1 MKAEGHKTRDHI
13 TTIQTATDAQRDL
26 KARRQEILNSLR
38 DKGMN
43 ARRNHIE
50 KPHTKTFNWVYDT
63 RIRRPWDS
71 FTHWLS
77 SAPPESSIYWICGKA
92 ASGKSTLMKF
102 LIDDERTSHYLFMWS
117 RDCAIYSHF
126 IWNAGTKA
134 QRSILGLLRSLL
146 HQIFLAND
154 LILDDVIREFPKLLS
169 FRSFEDWSRDD
180 LEEILF
186 RALVLHKKGTCI
198 FVDGM
203 DEIDPADGPF
213 DLLELVKRI
222 SALSETK
229 GLKVCVSSRPESSF
243 KLGLD
248 PYPKLRLQ
256 DLTKQDV
263 EIFAKDF
270 TRNKCSFGLSGI
282 DETEF
287 VQEIVSKANGVF
299 LWVSLA
305 LKSLQRGLTNG
316 DDPTKLMERLRALP
330 SDLAKLYDEVLKRQ
344 GDDRELYRKEAATL
358 FNIFMF
364 LSELGPVNLFL
375 YAVAVDPTLR
385 DLLLVNRSPLLSDIL
400 RNSLL
405 CVDRTIA
412 SRCAGILELFSTSE
426 QEEGKVEEILAMNN
440 TRPWKNLEFGFIH
453 RSAKEFL
460 LSKKSELLDQDPLSD
475 TDRKIRVIQAVVLED
490 IYRREVPQNRRN
502 CKMAMRIM
510 ANTETQLSD
519 TQELDI
525 LNLMDDIYQRNGW
538 AEFYEDATMSGF
550 HQPFVSLLDSASGN
564 FQSLR
569 NYLLVCA
576 LSGFR
581 YTKQRN
587 KAAISRLLEMG
598 ADCTDFTILVPS
610 LNTDNGVLYFPV
622 PLLGYFSHFGNF
634 YGLHESDVPHFEEI
648 VRLCIQFGANIE
660 TKFLQFDTKLSD
672 KVNYKSEFDCTSRP
686 IYEYIYSSRTG
697 FGLIVEV
704 NLVDLI
710 LGSYGRSDLAGRL
723 RIDAGS
729 AQCEVLLCFY
739 KDTFYGVDDEV
750 LNLLDTLRQIVR
762 QKGIYGKDYQK
773 HVKKIVKISKGKEV
787 KDPKKWLTDR
797 GYLVA
802 DVGDMEGVSPQATI
816 HEMAAIYQQL
826 HEKFGKIRV
835 M

>member
-1 MKAEGHKTRDHI
+1 
-13 TTIQTATDAQRDL
+13 
-26 KARRQEILNSLR
+26 
-38 DKGMN
+38 
-43 ARRNHIE
+43 
-50 KPHTKTFNWVYDT
+50 
-63 RIRRPWDS
+63 
-71 FTHWLS
+71 
-77 SAPPESSIYWICGKA
+77 
-92 ASGKSTLMKF
+92 MKF
-102 LIDDERTSHYLFMWS
+102 LIDDERTSHYLFNWS

-146 HQIFLAND
+146 HQIFVAND
-154 LILDDVIREFPKLLS
+154 LILDDIIREFPKLLS
-169 FRSFEDWSRDD
+169 FRSYEDWSRDD
-180 LEEILF
+180 LEAILF
-186 RALVLHKKGTCI
+186 RALVLHKKGACI

-222 SALSETK
+222 LALPDTK

-330 SDLAKLYDEVLKRQ
+330 SDLAKLYDEMLKRQ

-364 LSELGPVNLFL
+364 LSESVAANLFL

-385 DLLLVNRSPLLSDIL
+385 DLLLENRSPLSSNILS
-400 RNSLL
+400 NSLL

-426 QEEGKVEEILAMNN
+426 QGEGKLEEILAMNT
-440 TRPWKNLEFGFIH
+440 TRPWENLQFGFIH
-453 RSAKEFL
+453 RSAVEFL

-490 IYRREVPQNRRN
+490 IYQRDIPRYRRK
-502 CKMAMRIM
+502 CKTAMMIM
-510 ANTETQLSD
+510 ANTEPQLSD

-538 AEFYEDATMSGF
+538 AEFYEDATKLGF

-564 FQSLR
+564 FQPLR

-576 LSGFR
+576 LSGFQ
-581 YTKQRN
+581 YTYTEQRN

-610 LNTDNGVLYFPV
+610 LKTDNGILYFPV
-622 PLLGYFSHFGNF
+622 PLLGYFSNF
-634 YGLHESDVPHFEEI
+634 RYPYGLHEPETPHFEEI
-648 VRLCIQFGANIE
+648 VHLCIQFGANIE
-660 TKFLQFDTKLSD
+660 AKFLYFDTRLSGSTYTID
-672 KVNYKSEFDCTSRP
+672 SGSAGRP
-686 IYEYIYSSRTG
+686 IYEYTCGSPTRFS
-697 FGLIVEV
+697 LIVEV
-704 NLVDLI
+704 NFVDLI
-710 LGSYGRSDLAGRL
+710 LGSYGGSDLARRL

-729 AQCEVLLCFY
+729 AQREVLLCFY
-739 KDTFYGVDDEV
+739 EETFYSVDDEV
-750 LNLLDTLRQIVR
+750 LNLLDILRQVVR

-802 DVGDMEGVSPQATI
+802 NVGDMEGVSPQATI

>member
-1 MKAEGHKTRDHI
+1 
-13 TTIQTATDAQRDL
+13 
-26 KARRQEILNSLR
+26 
-38 DKGMN
+38 
-43 ARRNHIE
+43 
-50 KPHTKTFNWVYDT
+50 
-63 RIRRPWDS
+63 
-71 FTHWLS
+71 
-77 SAPPESSIYWICGKA
+77 
-92 ASGKSTLMKF
+92 MKF
-102 LIDDERTSHYLFMWS
+102 LVDDKRTSQYLFKWS

-126 IWNAGTKA
+126 IWNAGIKA

-169 FRSFEDWSRDD
+169 FRSYEDWSRDD

-186 RALVLHKKGTCI
+186 RALVLHKKGACI

-222 SALSETK
+222 SALPDTK
-229 GLKVCVSSRPESSF
+229 GLKICVSSRPESSF

-263 EIFAKDF
+263 EVFAKDF

-282 DETEF
+282 DEAEF

-330 SDLAKLYDEVLKRQ
+330 SDLAKLYDEMLKRQ

-364 LSELGPVNLFL
+364 FSESISVNLFL

-385 DLLLVNRSPLLSDIL
+385 DLLLENRSPLSSDIV

-426 QEEGKVEEILAMNN
+426 HEEGKVEEILAMNT
-440 TRPWKNLEFGFIH
+440 TRPWKNLQFGFIH

-490 IYRREVPQNRRN
+490 IYQREEPKYGRN
-502 CKMAMRIM
+502 CMTAMRIM
-510 ANTETQLSD
+510 ANREPQLSD

-538 AEFYEDATMSGF
+538 AEFYEDATKYGF
-550 HQPFVSLLDSASGN
+550 QQPFVSLLDSASGN
-564 FQSLR
+564 LQSLR

-581 YTKQRN
+581 HTKQRN
-587 KAAISRLLEMG
+587 KAAISRLLQMG
-598 ADCTDFTILVPS
+598 ADCTDFTVLIPYLK
-610 LNTDNGVLYFPV
+610 TANGVLYFPV
-622 PLLGYFSHFGNF
+622 PLLGLFSHFQLQFHRHPNS
-634 YGLHESDVPHFEEI
+634 HPKSDFPHFEEI
-648 VRLCIQFGANIE
+648 VHLCIQFGANIE
-660 TKFLQFDTKLSD
+660 AKFLYLDTSLSNFTYASD
-672 KVNYKSEFDCTSRP
+672 SGFAVRP
-686 IYEYIYSSRTG
+686 IYENTYFSPTG

-704 NLVDLI
+704 NFVDLI
-710 LGSYGRSDLAGRL
+710 LGSYGWSDLAGRL

-739 KDTFYGVDDEV
+739 EHTFYSVDGEV
-750 LNLLDTLRQIVR
+750 LNLLDILRQVVR
-762 QKGIYGKDYQK
+762 QKGPHDKDSQE

-816 HEMAAIYQQL
+816 HEMAAIYQ
-826 HEKFGKIRV
+826 HRNEKFGKIRV

>member
-1 MKAEGHKTRDHI
+1 
-13 TTIQTATDAQRDL
+13 
-26 KARRQEILNSLR
+26 
-38 DKGMN
+38 
-43 ARRNHIE
+43 
-50 KPHTKTFNWVYDT
+50 
-63 RIRRPWDS
+63 
-71 FTHWLS
+71 
-77 SAPPESSIYWICGKA
+77 
-92 ASGKSTLMKF
+92 MKF
-102 LIDDERTSHYLFMWS
+102 LINDERTSHYLFKWS

-169 FRSFEDWSRDD
+169 FRSYEDWSRDD

-186 RALVLHKKGTCI
+186 RALVLHKKGACI

-222 SALSETK
+222 SALPDTK

-330 SDLAKLYDEVLKRQ
+330 SDLAKLYDEMLKRQ

-364 LSELGPVNLFL
+364 FSESMSVNLFL
-375 YAVAVDPTLR
+375 YAVAIDPTLR
-385 DLLLVNRSPLLSDIL
+385 DLLLENRSPLSSNIL

-412 SRCAGILELFSTSE
+412 SRCAGILELFSLSE
-426 QEEGKVEEILAMNN
+426 QEEGKVEEMLAMNT
-440 TRPWKNLEFGFIH
+440 TRPWESLQFGFIH

-460 LSKKSELLDQDPLSD
+460 LSKKFELLDQDPLSD

-490 IYRREVPQNRRN
+490 IYPREVPQDRRT
-502 CKMAMRIM
+502 CKRAMRIM
-510 ANTETQLSD
+510 ANTEPQLSD

-525 LNLMDDIYQRNGW
+525 LNLMDDIYQQNGW
-538 AEFYEDATMSGF
+538 AEFYENATKYGF
-550 HQPFVSLLDSASGN
+550 QQPFVSLLDSASGN

-576 LSGFR
+576 LSGFQ
-581 YTKQRN
+581 YTEQRN
-587 KAAISRLLEMG
+587 KAAISRLLDMG
-598 ADCTDFTILVPS
+598 ADCTDFTVLIPS
-610 LNTDNGVLYFPV
+610 LNTDNGFLYFPV
-622 PLLGYFSHFGNF
+622 PLLGYFSDVD
-634 YGLHESDVPHFEEI
+634 LPESDIPHFEEI
-648 VRLCIQFGANIE
+648 IHLCIQFGANIE
-660 TKFLQFDTKLSD
+660 AKFLHFDPRLSD
-672 KVNYKSEFDCTSRP
+672 STYTRDSLNFAVRP
-686 IYEYIYSSRTG
+686 IDDYIYSSPIG

-704 NLVDLI
+704 NSVDLI
-710 LGSYGRSDLAGRL
+710 LGSYRRSDLALRP

-729 AQCEVLLCFY
+729 AQREVLLCFY
-739 KDTFYGVDDEV
+739 KNTFYSVDDKV
-750 LNLLDTLRQIVR
+750 LNLLDTLRQPVR
-762 QKGIYGKDYQK
+762 QTYYDNDYQK
-773 HVKKIVKISKGKEV
+773 HVKKIVKILKGKEV

>member
-1 MKAEGHKTRDHI
+1 VKAEGHKTRDHI

-38 DKGMN
+38 DKDMN
-43 ARRNHIE
+43 ARRNQIE
-50 KPHTKTFNWVYDT
+50 KHHTKTFKWVYDT
-63 RIRRPWDS
+63 RIRKPWDS

-102 LIDDERTSHYLFMWS
+102 LINDERTSHYLFKWS

-169 FRSFEDWSRDD
+169 FRSYEDWSRDD

-186 RALVLHKKGTCI
+186 RALVLHKKGACI

-222 SALSETK
+222 SALPDTK

-330 SDLAKLYDEVLKRQ
+330 SDLAKLYDEMLKRQ

-364 LSELGPVNLFL
+364 FSESMSVNLFL
-375 YAVAVDPTLR
+375 YAVAIDPTLR
-385 DLLLVNRSPLLSDIL
+385 DLLLENRSPLSSNIL

-412 SRCAGILELFSTSE
+412 SRCAGILELFSLSE
-426 QEEGKVEEILAMNN
+426 QEEGKVEEMLAMNT
-440 TRPWKNLEFGFIH
+440 TRPWESLQFGFIH

-460 LSKKSELLDQDPLSD
+460 LSKKFELLDQDPLSD

-490 IYRREVPQNRRN
+490 IYRREVPRDRRT
-502 CKMAMRIM
+502 CETAMRVM
-510 ANTETQLSD
+510 ANTKPQLSD

-525 LNLMDDIYQRNGW
+525 LNLMDDIYQQNGW
-538 AEFYEDATMSGF
+538 AEFYENATKYGF
-550 HQPFVSLLDSASGN
+550 QQPFVSLLDSASGN

-576 LSGFR
+576 LSGFL
-581 YTKQRN
+581 YTKQN

-598 ADCTDFTILVPS
+598 ADCTDFAVLIPS
-610 LNTDNGVLYFPV
+610 LKTDSGVLYFPV
-622 PLLGYFSHFGNF
+622 PLLGYFSLLALPMSNPF
-634 YGLHESDVPHFEEI
+634 SDVPHFEEI
-648 VRLCIQFGANIE
+648 VHLCIQFGANIE
-660 TKFLQFDTKLSD
+660 AKFLYFDATLSGSHSIG
-672 KVNYKSEFDCTSRP
+672 NNISAGRP
-686 IYEYIYSSRTG
+686 IYEYIYRSTLG

-704 NLVDLI
+704 NFVNLI
-710 LGSYGRSDLAGRL
+710 SDSHWSSGFARRL

-739 KDTFYGVDDEV
+739 KDTFYSVDDEV
-750 LNLLDTLRQIVR
+750 LNLLDILRQVVR
-762 QKGIYGKDYQK
+762 QKGPHDKDYQK
-773 HVKKIVKISKGKEV
+773 HVKKIVKTSKGKEV
-787 KDPKKWLTDR
+787 KDPKKWLTNR

-826 HEKFGKIRV
+826 NEKFGKIRV